1 MVKNIVLKKE
11 QLKRVISEIGET
23 LTNDSVRG
31 YAFDWDDNILFMPT
45 KINMQK
51 NENGEWVDTK
61 VSTEEFAD
69 VRNNPDYRLTSYA
82 FDDFARPETFI
93 RDVKKSI
100 EQKKFAPSF
109 EKFKE
114 ALTYANPFSIITA
127 RGTPPNA
134 IKEGVR
140 LLIGGTFNVE
150 ELENMINNISK
161 TYPSTQNMGMDEKI
175 DFYLSQNQYS
185 PVSSDEFKTNFGLD
199 MGADSPELGKKIALR
214 DYVQKVVDGVEK
226 LQGDSYTK
234 LSIGF
239 SDDDRK
245 NISAVISYIR
255 DELSVE
261 YPDIIFVVYD
271 TSQGG
276 ENKIIVSK
284 LDS

>member
-1 MVKNIVLKKE
+1 MVKNIVLRKE

-23 LTNDSVRG
+23 LTSDSVRG

-51 NENGEWVDTK
+51 NENGEWVDIK

-69 VRNNPDYRLTSYA
+69 ARNNPTYRLTPYS

-93 RDVKKSI
+93 RDVKIAI
-100 EQKKFAPSF
+100 EDRDFAPSF

-127 RGTPPNA
+127 RGTPPSA
-134 IKEGVR
+134 VKEGVK
-140 LLIGGTFNVE
+140 LIIGGTFNVE
-150 ELENMINNISK
+150 EIDKMLDNISK
-161 TYPSTQNMGMDEKI
+161 SYPSTTDMGMEEKI
-175 DFYLSQNQYS
+175 EFYLNQNYYS
-185 PVSSDEFKTNFGLD
+185 PVTSDEFKSSFGLD
-199 MGADSPELGKKIALR
+199 MDADRPELGKKIALK
-214 DYVQKVVDGVEK
+214 DYVDKVVDGVKK
-226 LQGDSYTK
+226 LSDTEYTK

-245 NISAVISYIR
+245 NISTVIRYIR

-284 LDS
+284 LES

>member
-1 MVKNIVLKKE
+1 MKKDIILKKE
-11 QLKRVISEIGET
+11 QLKRIISEIGET
-23 LTNDSVRG
+23 LTTDSVRG

-45 KINMQK
+45 EIKMQK
-51 NENGEWVDTK
+51 NEDGEWVDVK
-61 VSTEEFAD
+61 VSTEDFAEL
-69 VRNNPDYRLTSYA
+69 RNNPDYRLTSYS
-82 FDDFARPETFI
+82 FSDFAQPETFI
-93 RDVKKSI
+93 KDVKKAI
-100 EQKKFAPSF
+100 EEGKFAPSF

-140 LLIGGTFNVE
+140 LLIGSTFNVD
-150 ELENMINNISK
+150 ELEMMINNISK

-175 DFYLSQNQYS
+175 DFYLSKNYYS
-185 PVSSDEFKTNFGLD
+185 PVSSDEFKSNFGLD
-199 MGADSPELGKKIALR
+199 MGADNPELGKTIALK
-214 DYVQKVVDGVEK
+214 DYVQKVVDGVKE
-226 LQGDSYTK
+226 LQSDTYTK

-245 NISAVISYIR
+245 NISTIISYIR
-255 DELSVE
+255 DELSIE
-261 YPDIIFVVYD
+261 YPDITFVVYD

-276 ENKIIVSK
+276 DNKIIVSK

>member
-1 MVKNIVLKKE
+1 
-11 QLKRVISEIGET
+11 
-23 LTNDSVRG
+23 
-31 YAFDWDDNILFMPT
+31 MPT

-51 NENGEWVDTK
+51 NENGEWVDIK

-69 VRNNPDYRLTSYA
+69 ARNNPTYRLTSYA
-82 FDDFARPETFI
+82 FDDFAKSETFI
-93 RDVKKSI
+93 RDVKI
-100 EQKKFAPSF
+100 AIDGGKFAPSF

-127 RGTPPNA
+127 RGTPPSA
-134 IKEGVR
+134 VKEGVK
-140 LLIGGTFNVE
+140 LLIGGTFNVDE
-150 ELENMINNISK
+150 INMMLDNISK
-161 TYPSTQNMGMDEKI
+161 VYPSTTDMGMEEKI
-175 DFYLSQNQYS
+175 EFYLSQNYYS
-185 PVSSDEFKTNFGLD
+185 PVTSDEFKSNFGLD
-199 MGADSPELGKKIALR
+199 MDADRPELGKKIALK
-214 DYVQKVVDGVEK
+214 DYVDKVVDGVKK
-226 LQGDSYTK
+226 LSGSEYTK

-245 NISAVISYIR
+245 NISTVISYIR